1 MPVNGAI
8 ALLIAYLLGSIPAAY
23 IITRLRTGK
32 DVRRLGGG
40 NVGARNVF
48 AEVGKGAG
56 IAVGIFDV
64 GKGAAAVAIAHWLLD
79 APQPF
84 LLAAGLAVVAGHIWP
99 IYLKFTGGNGLATS
113 LGVLS
118 VLMTRELLI
127 ALAITLVFLV
137 ATRNPVL
144 SVNLSLLS
152 VPISGWFLKGND
164 WLFVIF
170 PILLILIMILN
181 FVPATRAAVVEAG
194 GIGNYVAELLRRDR
208 TKKKEL

>member
-48 AEVGKGAG
+48 VEVGKGAG

-84 LLAAGLAVVAGHIWP
+84 VLAAGLAVVAGHIWP

-118 VLMTRELLI
+118 ALMTRELLI

-152 VPISGWFLKGND
+152 VPISGWFLKEND

-170 PILLILIMILN
+170 PLLLILIMILN
-181 FVPATRAAVVEAG
+181 FVPVTRASVAEAG

-208 TKKKEL
+208 AKKKEM